1 MATFRF
7 ELNGRPT
14 KNKTY
19 VVYLRVTVG
28 GKRKL
33 IKTMVEI
40 ARPSDFNAKCKGE
53 NWVRGGVRDA
63 KVLNAQLADIL
74 AKAKEAYKELDR
86 EGEVTTVALAKE
98 MNTEVVSPSFM
109 AFARERAQMIY
120 DNGGWRNW
128 RKYCGL
134 INKLDAFRKKRRMA
148 DITVADMTVELLT
161 RFDNFLHKWENEREP
176 GKLLHPNTIEVQFNI
191 LRTLVHRAIEVGIME
206 ASRDPF
212 LVFKYKGVKTVREKL
227 DDSEMERIINLELEE
242 GSLIWHCKN
251 YFLFSYYCAGI
262 RAADLIQLRWGNVTG
277 SGRLHYQMGKNHK
290 ERDLLLVEQ
299 AVEILR
305 HYHREDAKATDYI
318 FPLLSNDA
326 EYAGYVTQADKD
338 RMKPEL
344 RHKMYQ
350 DVSSKN
356 ALINKYLKKIAEKAE
371 IAKPLS
377 MHISRHSFAHIAQE
391 AGAESSAIKNILGH
405 SNLAT
410 TERYMGSFDTSKTDE
425 TLRNVF
431 AKKQSSAMVTEESTA
446 SKEEQ
451 AIELLKGMTPEQI
464 MAVISAI
471 NR

>member
-1 MATFRF
+1 
-7 ELNGRPT
+7 
-14 KNKTY
+14 
-19 VVYLRVTVG
+19 
-28 GKRKL
+28 
-33 IKTMVEI
+33 
-40 ARPSDFNAKCKGE
+40 
-53 NWVRGGVRDA
+53 
-63 KVLNAQLADIL
+63 
-74 AKAKEAYKELDR
+74 
-86 EGEVTTVALAKE
+86 
-98 MNTEVVSPSFM
+98 M

-134 INKLDAFRKKRRMA
+134 INKLEAFRKKRRLA
-148 DITVADMTVELLT
+148 DITVADMTVEQLT
-161 RFDNFLHKWENEREP
+161 RFDNFLHKWENKREP

-206 ASRDPF
+206 ASKDPF
-212 LVFKYKGVKTVREKL
+212 LVFKYKGVKTVKEKL

-242 GSLIWHCKN
+242 CSLIWHCKN

-262 RAADLIQLRWGNVTG
+262 RAADLIQLRWCNVTEN
-277 SGRLHYQMGKNHK
+277 GRLHYQMGKNHK
-290 ERDLLLVEQ
+290 DRDLVLVEQ
-299 AVEILR
+299 ALEILS

-350 DVSSKN
+350 DISSKN

-377 MHISRHSFAHIAQE
+377 MHISRHSFALIAQE

-431 AKKQSSAMVTEESTA
+431 SKKQSSSKVTEETTA

-451 AIELLKGMTPEQI
+451 AIELLKGMTP
-464 MAVISAI
+464 
-471 NR
+471 